1 MLRFAAIVKPIALQ
15 SASNDATMDHGN
27 HPKRRSALR
36 LIEPEL
42 TLVRRGEGSDPRLI
56 ELVRLLAR
64 RAAREEFEKQ
74 TEERRTTRS

>member
-1 MLRFAAIVKPIALQ
+1 MKPITLQ
-15 SASNDATMDHGN
+15 SASNDATMNHGN
-27 HPKRRSALR
+27 RPKQRSALR
-36 LIEPEL
+36 LVEPEL